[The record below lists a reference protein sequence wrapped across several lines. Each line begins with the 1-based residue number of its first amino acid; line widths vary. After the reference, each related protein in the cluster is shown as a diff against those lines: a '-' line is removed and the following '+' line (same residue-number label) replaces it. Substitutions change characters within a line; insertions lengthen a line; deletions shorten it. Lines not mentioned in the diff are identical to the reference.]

1 MQRINNTEITII
13 LSLLLLSAVPA
24 IGGLVRLVDIG
35 LGLDILPVNP
45 RIHVIPTPAVLHIIS
60 STIFCILG
68 ACQFIRSIK
77 INFPLFHTLSGRVV
91 VVSGACSALT
101 GVWLTSFYHFPTSLQ
116 GDLLFN
122 VRLIVGFSMVFFILL
137 GLFSI
142 LMNKVKTHQAWM
154 IRAYALGQG
163 AGTQVLVSI
172 PWLIVANEP
181 EGLMRDILMTSS
193 WIINLVVAES
203 IIYHIN
209 KAGKL

>member
-1 MQRINNTEITII
+1 
-13 LSLLLLSAVPA
+13 
-24 IGGLVRLVDIG
+24 
-35 LGLDILPVNP
+35 
-45 RIHVIPTPAVLHIIS
+45 
-60 STIFCILG
+60 
-68 ACQFIRSIK
+68 
-77 INFPLFHTLSGRVV
+77 
-91 VVSGACSALT
+91 
-101 GVWLTSFYHFPTSLQ
+101 
-116 GDLLFN
+116 
-122 VRLIVGFSMVFFILL
+122 MVFFILL